1 MPNLKI
7 NNNTYS
13 GVDKVKIPLADG
25 SGDSEFAHI
34 ISGAKSITTN
44 GTHDVTHYESVN
56 VNVPT
61 EDDGITPSGTK
72 KITANGTYDVTQY
85 ANAEVDVPAED
96 PNIQSLNVTA
106 NGTYTPPS
114 GVDGYAPVIVN
125 VPASGGSGN
134 LPSGISAI
142 DSGVVTYES
151 AQYGPSS
158 PHGLGVAPNFFYV
171 IALGEVSV
179 SNNTGYMV
187 GHFACKQTFEGKA
200 GHYTN
205 ISISSA
211 GVNTMS
217 GNVIAAADID
227 GYFGAESFKPYG
239 FFKAGV
245 TYRWVAG
252 VIDGLV

>member
-1 MPNLKI
+1 MAYRKVDEASLVAIADKLREMFSTTDKI
-7 NNNTYS
+7 S
-13 GVDKVKIPLADG
+13 
-25 SGDSEFAHI
+25 F
-34 ISGAKSITTN
+34 
-44 GTHDVTHYESVN
+44 
-56 VNVPT
+56 
-61 EDDGITPSGTK
+61 PSGFE
-72 KITANGTYDVTQY
+72 GLMSFLVY
-85 ANAEVDVPAED
+85 
-96 PNIQSLNVTA
+96 
-106 NGTYTPPS
+106 PS
-114 GVDGYAPVIVN
+114 GVIAIDKPGNYDVKNYERAIVT
-125 VPASGGSGN
+125 ASGN

-151 AQYGPSS
+151 AQYGPSI

-171 IALGEVSV
+171 VATGDVSI

>member
-1 MPNLKI
+1 MPNVII
-7 NNNTYS
+7 NGKTYS
-13 GVDKVKIPLADG
+13 GIEIAKIPLADG
-25 SGDSEFAHI
+25 SGDSEFANI
-34 ISGAKSITTN
+34 NAGAKSITTN
-44 GTHDVTHYESVN
+44 GTHDVTHYGSVN

-61 EDDGITPSGTK
+61 EGDGITPSGTK
-72 KITANGTYDVTQY
+72 TITENGTYDVTQY
-85 ANAEVDVPAED
+85 ASAKVEVPAEE
-96 PNIQSLNVTA
+96 PNIQSLTVEA

-114 GVDGYAPVIVN
+114 GVDGYSPVIVN
-125 VPASGGSGN
+125 VPTSGGSGG
-134 LPSGISAI
+134 LPSGVSALA
-142 DSGVVTYES
+142 SGVITYEA
-151 AQYGPSS
+151 AQYGPAI
-158 PHGLGVAPNFFYV
+158 PHGLGVTPNFFYV
-171 IALGEVSV
+171 IATGDVSV

-187 GHFACKQTFEGKA
+187 GHFACKQTFESSA

-227 GYFGAESFKPYG
+227 TYFGAETFKPNG

-252 VIDGLV
+252 VIDGLG